1 MPQEHA
7 IIFFDGVCNLC
18 NGFVQF
24 VINHDP
30 KGYFRFA
37 SLQSEEA
44 KPYLKD
50 FKYPADELN
59 SVVLFE
65 KGKFYNKSTAAL
77 HIFKKLSG
85 AWPTFFAT
93 IIVPRFIRD
102 GVYDF
107 IAANRYRWFGKQE
120 SCMLPT
126 PELKQRFL

>member
-7 IIFFDGVCNLC
+7 FIFFDGVCNLC

-24 VINHDP
+24 VIKNDP

-44 KPYLKD
+44 QPYLEGCN
-50 FKYPADELN
+50 YPADQLN

-65 KGKFYNKSTAAL
+65 NGKCYAKSTAAL
-77 HIFKKLSG
+77 RVFRKLSG
-85 AWPTFFAT
+85 AWPLFFAS

-107 IAANRYRWFGKQE
+107 IATKRYRWFGKQE